1 MLANALQAKVTLL
14 FGFVRAQGWG
24 LGSWFHTWP
33 PEPGSLAQ
41 HQLPSEVAIFWRSPL
56 MHGPESFLS
65 LSSLILQQGRATGP
79 LPCKQC

>member
-1 MLANALQAKVTLL
+1 MLANAFQALVTLL

-41 HQLPSEVAIFWRSPL
+41 HQLPSEVAIL

-65 LSSLILQQGRATGP
+65 LSSLIPQQGRATGP